1 MAVGYET
8 YKDMVDGKQRTLI
21 RIDAE
26 NTDIVHTIFKP
37 VSIEIATQGSGSK
50 QASGL
55 VRLFVMS

>member
-37 VSIEIATQGSGSK
+37 ASIEIATQGSGSK
-50 QASGL
+50 Q
-55 VRLFVMS
+55 VDW